1 MIWLKIMGGI
11 LVVLSGGGLGFVRAD
26 KWRSHRK
33 NLEELRKMTLLLR
46 SQILYARGTLE
57 EALEQVGKKSDGP
70 VAQIFEETAEQLRC
84 QDGRS
89 FYEIWQMSV
98 ERHWKELLLTTEECR
113 GVEGI
118 WPSPW
123 VYGSGDAG
131 EKYGALL
138 RTAGAVCPVLPGTGA
153 GAAEIIHQSW
163 DHGRSVF
170 NGAVILKGG

>member
-33 NLEELRKMTLLLR
+33 NLEELRKMTLLCAAR
-46 SQILYARGTLE
+46 SYMARGTLE

-98 ERHWKELLLTTEECR
+98 ERHGK
-113 GVEGI
+113 
-118 WPSPW
+118 S
-123 VYGSGDAG
+123 
-131 EKYGALL
+131 
-138 RTAGAVCPVLPGTGA
+138 
-153 GAAEIIHQSW
+153 
-163 DHGRSVF
+163 F
-170 NGAVILKGG
+170 F